1 MGGVSRWRVRDGGVP
16 LPQANA
22 GGYCPWGH
30 LSSCTHSSAVTHK
43 PTLGKGPPGG
53 HGVGRV
59 AGDTE
64 AGACSC
70 PCPAQRLSRSVQAA
84 DNAACGPAT
93 PRLKAEAVRGA
104 PEIQCACTPSLNP
117 PARTTGSHS
126 GGTGTGKGQGQSAAP
141 GGFGS
146 TPGTQPA
153 AVPGEEKRGHFRKN
167 GQRCRDNRNDGTGG
181 GRREPLF
188 MCTCVNVCVQMP
200 ARV

>member
-1 MGGVSRWRVRDGGVP
+1 MASEGWRGAPAPGKCGGLLSLGVP
-16 LPQANA
+16 VL
-22 GGYCPWGH
+22 
-30 LSSCTHSSAVTHK
+30 THSLTSSDTQAD
-43 PTLGKGPPGG
+43 LGEGASRG

-70 PCPAQRLSRSVQAA
+70 PCPAWRLSRSVQAA

-93 PRLKAEAVRGA
+93 PRLKAEAVRGT
-104 PEIQCACTPSLNP
+104 PEMQCACTPSLNP

-146 TPGTQPA
+146 TLELSLQLYQERRKEGILGKMGSVAGTIVTMGQVGA
-153 AVPGEEKRGHFRKN
+153 GESL
-167 GQRCRDNRNDGTGG
+167 CS
-181 GRREPLF
+181 
-188 MCTCVNVCVQMP
+188 CACV
-200 ARV
+200 

>member
-30 LSSCTHSSAVTHK
+30 LSSCTHSPAVIHK

-93 PRLKAEAVRGA
+93 PRLKAEAVRSA

-126 GGTGTGKGQGQSAAP
+126 GGTGTGKGKDSLRLLEGSVPPLELSLQLYQERRKEGILGKMGSVAGTIVTMGQVGA
-141 GGFGS
+141 
-146 TPGTQPA
+146 
-153 AVPGEEKRGHFRKN
+153 GESL
-167 GQRCRDNRNDGTGG
+167 CS
-181 GRREPLF
+181 
-188 MCTCVNVCVQMP
+188 C